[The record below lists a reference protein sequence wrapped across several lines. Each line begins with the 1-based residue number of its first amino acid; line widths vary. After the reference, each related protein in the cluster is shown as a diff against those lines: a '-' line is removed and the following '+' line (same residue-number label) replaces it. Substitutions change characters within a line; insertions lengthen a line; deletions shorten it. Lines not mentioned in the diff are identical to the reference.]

1 MAQTYDET
9 ASADARVCV
18 LNLQLGSAGPA
29 MTPETAHAGIEA
41 LSTALRD
48 PDIGVI
54 VLTGSAEQFCAGVPA
69 PARPAGEMPRD
80 GNAPAFIDALH
91 DWLLAL
97 RESDKLTIAAVEG
110 QASGAGLALALACDL
125 IVAARHARF
134 VLPAAGQASGRNAGA
149 LWLAAQSLPRSALAE
164 LSLLDAA
171 MPAER
176 ARSGTGVQTHRT
188 WPGLAAGDATR
199 KGCGAARACNAG
211 RAEGPG
217 HACDGATLARHP
229 GRRTR
234 PLAAPTRA
242 LNASRHDFR
251 PGITMRLARGR
262 WSRCPSTTQP
272 P

>member
-9 ASADARVCV
+9 ATADARVCV

-48 PDIGVI
+48 PDLGVI

-69 PARPAGEMPRD
+69 PARPGGEVAWD

-125 IVAARHARF
+125 IVAARPARF
-134 VLPAAGQASGRNAGA
+134 ALPAAGQASGRNAGA
-149 LWLAAQSLPRSALAE
+149 LWLAAQSLPLGALTE
-164 LSLLDAA
+164 LSLLDTA

-176 ARSGTGVQTHRT
+176 AHALGLVCRLTE
-188 WPGLAAGDATR
+188 PGLALQQATQL
-199 KGCGAARACNAG
+199 ARAAAQ
-211 RAEGPG
+211 REPA
-217 HACDGATLARHP
+217 A
-229 GRRTR
+229 
-234 PLAAPTRA
+234 LAALKGQVTRA
-242 LNASRHDFR
+242 MEQPLHAILAEERDLWLRR
-251 PGITMRLARGR
+251 PA
-262 WSRCPSTTQP
+262 P
-272 P
+272 

>member
-9 ASADARVCV
+9 ATADARVCV

-48 PDIGVI
+48 PDLGVI

-69 PARPAGEMPRD
+69 PARPGGEVAWD

-125 IVAARHARF
+125 IVAARPARF
-134 VLPAAGQASGRNAGA
+134 ALPAAGQASGRNAGA
-149 LWLAAQSLPRSALAE
+149 LWLAAQSLPRGALTE
-164 LSLLDAA
+164 LSLLDTA

-176 ARSGTGVQTHRT
+176 AHALGLVCRLTE
-188 WPGLAAGDATR
+188 PGLALQQATQL
-199 KGCGAARACNAG
+199 ARAAAQ
-211 RAEGPG
+211 REPA
-217 HACDGATLARHP
+217 A
-229 GRRTR
+229 
-234 PLAAPTRA
+234 LAALKGQVTRA
-242 LNASRHDFR
+242 MEQPLHAILAEERDLWLRR
-251 PGITMRLARGR
+251 PA
-262 WSRCPSTTQP
+262 P
-272 P
+272 

>member
-1 MAQTYDET
+1 MAQTYDEP
-9 ASADARVCV
+9 AGADARVCV
-18 LNLQLGSAGPA
+18 LNLQLGSAGPT

-69 PARPAGEMPRD
+69 PARPAGEMARD
-80 GNAPAFIDALH
+80 GNAPAFVDALH

-134 VLPAAGQASGRNAGA
+134 VLPAASQTSGRNVGA

-176 ARSGTGVQTHRT
+176 AHALGLVCKLTE
-188 WPGLAAGDATR
+188 PGLALQQATQL
-199 KGCGAARACNAG
+199 ARAAAQ
-211 RAEGPG
+211 REP
-217 HACDGATLARHP
+217 ATLAALKGQIARAMEQPLHEVLAEE
-229 GRRTR
+229 RTR
-234 PLAAPTRA
+234 WLRGEAP
-242 LNASRHDFR
+242 
-251 PGITMRLARGR
+251 
-262 WSRCPSTTQP
+262 
-272 P
+272 